1 MRSLFAKILLWL
13 VGMALATAV
22 SATIVAS
29 LSGLRGSRSPLPALL
44 LQFFADEAQR
54 AWRAGELEEYFAR
67 LERTARIEGH
77 LVDREGSD
85 LVDRTDRTAPLLQ
98 ARRSP
103 FWFSRDGVRFLLAQE
118 STDHRHVLLLYPN
131 VRATVPW
138 LGQPH
143 VWMLLC
149 VLLFSYLLARH
160 LTGPLRRV
168 AAAADR
174 FGSGDLSARA
184 PEDRKDEVGSLA
196 VSFNRMAVRIQ
207 DLVQG
212 QQRLLLDV
220 SHELR
225 SPLSR
230 LNVAVE
236 LARGVEKPDRELDV
250 IQQQAD
256 RLNTLVG
263 SLLQVSRAEA
273 DAAHLHREPLALR
286 HLLESVVE
294 GAAVEANAAGV
305 SLTLSTDATTFP
317 ADRELLHRAFENI
330 VRNAIRYAPSGSG
343 IDIEQRGGRIAIRD
357 HGPGVPGEALPRL
370 FDLFYR
376 VEGQQGP
383 GTGLGLS
390 IAKRAVSLHGGT
402 VLAENAKP
410 GLRVVVNLPHFGG

>member
-13 VGMALATAV
+13 VAMAVATAV

-29 LSGLRGSRSPLPALL
+29 LSGLRGARSPLPALL

-54 AWRAGELEEYFAR
+54 AWRDGELEHYFAR
-67 LERTARIEGH
+67 LERTAQMEGH
-77 LVDREGSD
+77 LVDREGTD
-85 LVDRTDRTAPLLQ
+85 LVDRMDRTGSLRQ

-103 FWFSRDGVRFLLAQE
+103 FWFGRDGVRFLLAQE
-118 STDHRHVLLLYPN
+118 STDHRHVLLLYPHA
-131 VRATVPW
+131 RAAVP
-138 LGQPH
+138 LLSQPH
-143 VWMLLC
+143 LWMLLC
-149 VLLFSYLLARH
+149 VLLFSYLLAKH
-160 LTGPLRRV
+160 LTDPLRRV

-174 FGSGDLSARA
+174 FGSGDLTARA
-184 PEDRKDEVGSLA
+184 PEGRQDEVGSLA
-196 VSFNRMAVRIQ
+196 VSFNRMAARIQ

-273 DAAHLHREPLALR
+273 DAAPLSREPLALR
-286 HLLESVVE
+286 HLLEAVV
-294 GAAVEANAAGV
+294 GATAVEANAAGV
-305 SLTLSTDATTFP
+305 SLTLATDATTLP

-330 VRNAIRYAPSGSG
+330 VRNAIRYAPPGST
-343 IDIEQRGGRIAIRD
+343 IAIEQQAGRIAIRD

-390 IAKRAVSLHGGT
+390 IAKRAIALHGGRIH
-402 VLAENAKP
+402 AENAQP
-410 GLRVVVNLPHFGG
+410 GLRVVVHLAM